1 MVSLIVS
8 GIVSLLKAVLMPL
21 TFMWVGATRVKSK
34 LMKKDLKDAKKGN
47 EIETTIDRMS
57 DDDIRKQLLDGV
69 DDK

>member
-1 MVSLIVS
+1 
-8 GIVSLLKAVLMPL
+8 MPL

-34 LMKKDLKDAKKGN
+34 LMKKDLKNAKQGN